1 MNKMNN
7 IKVVISRYNE
17 NIEWTEKIENVIIYN
32 KGDNIN
38 TKHEIKQ
45 LPNIGR
51 EGHSIFY
58 HIYENYN
65 SLDDFTVFLQGN
77 PFDNSPNLFQNL
89 EPYLVNRVPPP
100 EFKYLSEKMYYTKVF
115 DCPHHSGL
123 PMRITYNKVFGVNI
137 TENKD
142 ILFGSGAQFIVSRER
157 ILKRSRDF
165 YKNIIDI
172 LDYHVKPLEGW
183 VIERLHNEIF
193 NGSDIIETPNVPIII
208 ICYNNHKYVKNT
220 IDQILKINPSY
231 KKSIIVMNN
240 SSTNAKT
247 VEYLEHIDPEISIK
261 NMQNNGPWITP
272 ENNSDFY
279 NELPEKFILTDPDL
293 EFNKKLPTNFIEI
306 LSKLSDK
313 YKTSKI
319 GFAINI
325 LDVDNMY
332 PFEYIKNVYEW
343 ETKFW
348 IYRNNDEEYQLYHA
362 DIDTTFALINKKY
375 WTNSSLRIAGD
386 FTCRHLPFY
395 VNNGINTIEDEY
407 EYYKSS
413 KTSSF
418 DKVFFSYF
426 EENYKK

>member
-1 MNKMNN
+1 
-7 IKVVISRYNE
+7 
-17 NIEWTEKIENVIIYN
+17 
-32 KGDNIN
+32 
-38 TKHEIKQ
+38 
-45 LPNIGR
+45 
-51 EGHSIFY
+51 
-58 HIYENYN
+58 
-65 SLDDFTVFLQGN
+65 
-77 PFDNSPNLFQNL
+77 
-89 EPYLVNRVPPP
+89 
-100 EFKYLSEKMYYTKVF
+100 
-115 DCPHHSGL
+115 
-123 PMRITYNKVFGVNI
+123 MRITYNKIFGVNI

-231 KKSIIVMNN
+231 KKSIIIMNN
-240 SSTNAKT
+240 SSNNAKT

-375 WTNSSLRIAGD
+375 WTNSTLRIAGD